1 MVPTLINKDV
11 FEPHCNDL
19 KFMVQNRNYFCINPL
34 SLNNTGEK
42 KEIKIMVPKKTIR
55 YTFRVFF
62 KLPCYLVLNIENQ
75 ETVYIN

>member
-34 SLNNTGEK
+34 SLNKTREK